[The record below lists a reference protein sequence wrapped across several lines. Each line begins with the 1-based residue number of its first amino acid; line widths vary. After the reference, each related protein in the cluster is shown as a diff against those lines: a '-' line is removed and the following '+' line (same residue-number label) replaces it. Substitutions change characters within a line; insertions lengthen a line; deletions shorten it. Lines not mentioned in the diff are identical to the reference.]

1 MSSLEVLTKSGA
13 IVSSAGVALLVVFVV
28 VLLAFPVIKE
38 CEGEE
43 KCSYTSTA
51 PEQLAAIVQP
61 GFLAA
66 SLMIIAAGVFM
77 VRFGRWKND
86 KKQKAAS

>member
-1 MSSLEVLTKSGA
+1 MLAKSGA
-13 IVSSAGVALLVVFVV
+13 IVSSAGVALLIAFVV

-38 CEGEE
+38 CEGGE

-51 PEQLAAIVQP
+51 PEQLEAIVQP
-61 GFLAA
+61 AYLAV

-77 VRFGRWKND
+77 VRFGRWKTD
-86 KKQKAAS
+86 KKTEGGS

>member
-1 MSSLEVLTKSGA
+1 MLSLEVLTRSGA
-13 IVSSAGVALLVVFVV
+13 IVSSAGVALLVAFVV

-38 CEGEE
+38 CEGGE

-66 SLMIIAAGVFM
+66 SLMTIAAGVLM
-77 VRFGRWKND
+77 VRFGRWKSD
-86 KKQKAAS
+86 KKTKGG

>member
-1 MSSLEVLTKSGA
+1 MLSLEVLTKSGA
-13 IVSSAGVALLVVFVV
+13 IVSSAGVALLVVFVI

-38 CEGEE
+38 CDGDE

-61 GFLAA
+61 AFLAV

-77 VRFGRWKND
+77 VRFGRWKSD
-86 KKQKAAS
+86 KKTKGG